1 MVLRIRETIENCCY
15 GAIGLAVSIWLWW
28 PWRYLTQG
36 EVAPSQAAN
45 LAIVIFMVAG
55 VVNLAFTIAVI
66 RKQARI
72 RNGFN
77 LVAGAIS
84 IMAFL
89 FMLLVGV

>member
-1 MVLRIRETIENCCY
+1 MAT
-15 GAIGLAVSIWLWW
+15 
-28 PWRYLTQG
+28 
-36 EVAPSQAAN
+36 
-45 LAIVIFMVAG
+45 VIFIVAG
-55 VVNLAFTIAVI
+55 LVNLAFTIAVI

-84 IMAFL
+84 VMAFL